1 MSTTDA
7 VNVVCRDNHVLNNIP
22 LFVFLY
28 DERSGS
34 VYSGRHT
41 VSTQDPRTRSVHA
54 VDVPVVD
61 REAFTTVLVT
71 CINSLITDDDLNSA
85 FYELDKGRRPVQNT
99 KRLRNTGI
107 AFVQYQHHEDAITV
121 AGMKQVSVSV
131 RLGPRTVNLF
141 LYLGPL
147 PGHTDRPHRTKIS
160 TADQHGTDT
169 APGAL
174 PIPQHDPQPRD
185 ARCVS
190 VELQPP
196 EAHSAHGKADTPD
209 AHIVHGKADTPDVH
223 TAHGKA
229 DTPDAHTAHGKAGTP
244 DAHTAHGKADT
255 PDAHIVHGKADTPD
269 VHTAHG
275 KADTP
280 DAHTAHGK
288 ADTPA
293 THAEVKDQR
302 TQAECGPQSHAV
314 YDGQTAQIQSLLQ
327 EELGRMEARM
337 KADMK
342 AEIEGEMRAKIK
354 AEMKTENETKLQA
367 EVTRLQTHMENQL
380 HIRLQQEVQQRN
392 NLQALVSSTVTQLRS
407 EISQP
412 RPEVSQLQNQLR
424 SEVSKLRAQLT
435 SEINLLKSEANETR
449 PEVNQ
454 LKADVTRL
462 QTQASGVTQSQAQL
476 RSQITREITR
486 TQAQLQSEITQ
497 LQAGLQDQ
505 LRECRESNAQ
515 TKSSLEIRSRMH
527 SRLVSETQTAIN
539 EHVTAEIVTLTGT
552 IHTLTNQI
560 AAIQT
565 RLANPASQAS
575 GRIVI
580 EEDIAVVANP
590 SGSTSSRP
598 SSDAPS

>member
-1 MSTTDA
+1 SRHVSKKNIVDDLAPVHAEHTTLRTVLICGCWFTFGEPVDIDQVERIQQLDSFTCVVHFKDHEDA
-7 VNVVCRDNHVLNNIP
+7 MTTVRQENHESEGFP
-22 LFVFLY
+22 LCMFLY
-28 DERSGS
+28 DEKSRS
-34 VYSGRHT
+34 VYSGRHI
-41 VSTQDPRTRSVHA
+41 VSSQGSRPRRSRSA
-54 VDVPVVD
+54 M
-61 REAFTTVLVT
+61 VLVT
-71 CINSLITDDDLNSA
+71 SFYPPITD
-85 FYELDKGRRPVQNT
+85 KGLKHALQSLVDRRRRVEIIKCLHNE
-99 KRLRNTGI
+99 GI
-107 AFVQYQHHEDAITV
+107 AFVQFARY
-121 AGMKQVSVSV
+121 K
-131 RLGPRTVNLF
+131 
-141 LYLGPL
+141 
-147 PGHTDRPHRTKIS
+147 
-160 TADQHGTDT
+160 GTDT

-196 EAHSAHGKADTPD
+196 DAHTAHGKADTPD